1 MDDGEKCAGI
11 AERRSSPSKVMP
23 AESSKSG
30 ECPDTVMEFDQM
42 FLRSANAMLNGWMKG
57 NMRGHSGEN
66 IEPFRVVDDARG
78 VLKRMGLAFA
88 SASRGSISTARVFC

>member
-30 ECPDTVMEFDQM
+30 ECPDTVMEFDQS
-42 FLRSANAMLNGWMKG
+42 FIRSARAMLNG
-57 NMRGHSGEN
+57 
-66 IEPFRVVDDARG
+66 
-78 VLKRMGLAFA
+78 
-88 SASRGSISTARVFC
+88 